1 MTEVIGNTDAVTAGA
16 SIPEEVNVIIE
27 IAANSDPIKY
37 EIDKDSGLLA
47 VDRFMNVAM
56 RYPFNYGYVP
66 KTLAQDG
73 DPLDVLV
80 ITQYPLQPGCLI
92 KVRPIGVLIMEDES
106 GLDEKIV
113 AVPTIKADPH
123 YANWHDISDVP
134 EIILARAK
142 HFFERYKDL
151 EKGKWVK
158 VQDWMDAAK
167 AKQLVLEYVSNYN
180 NKK

>member
-1 MTEVIGNTDAVTAGA
+1 MTKISIGAKV
-16 SIPEEVNVIIE
+16 PEEINVIIE
-27 IAANSDPIKY
+27 IAQNSDPIKY

-56 RYPFNYGYVP
+56 RYPCNYGYVP
-66 KTLAQDG
+66 QTLASDG

-80 ITQYPLQPGCLI
+80 ICQYPLIPGCLI

-106 GLDEKIV
+106 GMDEKIV
-113 AVPTIKADPH
+113 AVPTIKLDPFYADCS
-123 YANWHDISDVP
+123 DILDLP
-134 EIILARAK
+134 EITRDRIK

-158 VQDWMDAAK
+158 VQDWMNAAK
-167 AKQLVLEYVSNYN
+167 AKDLILKYAL
-180 NKK
+180 